1 MRTKKSLIVCESEQS
16 PFAAKA
22 SPIETTR
29 KNVGDG
35 GYHGCLRIEV
45 RRGTRLYGRIE
56 GWATA
61 VMAHPTGDE
70 GQVSNPAS

>member
-1 MRTKKSLIVCESEQS
+1 MQIHETADVEAAQRFWIEVTGAIDEQFLR
-16 PFAAKA
+16 PTLKRHN
-22 SPIETTR
+22 PKTNR

-35 GYHGCLRIEV
+35 YHGCLRVEV

-61 VMAHPTGDE
+61 VMAG
-70 GQVSNPAS
+70 